1 MVRKLI
7 DKLEFDGGDCMK
19 RQLQG
24 IALILVSILL
34 TIGYGNEIF
43 LFDRAAWAF
52 SIVGIVGVVMTF
64 LPDKKN

>member
-1 MVRKLI
+1 
-7 DKLEFDGGDCMK
+7 MK

-34 TIGYGNEIF
+34 TIGYGDAPF
-43 LFDRAAWAF
+43 VLDRVAALL
-52 SIVGIVGVVMTF
+52 SPIVGIVGVVMTF